1 MSDANGTGSTISAD
15 VKITGTVE
23 TSGSIRIDGT
33 VEGDLKAQGDV
44 VIGKTA
50 QMKGNVSVKSV
61 SIGGNID
68 GNVNAT
74 DRVELKSTS
83 RIKGDIQAQRLAM
96 EDGVEFTGHVQV
108 SPKGAT
114 SAPLPKTAS
123 KPPETPKPPAA
134 KV

>member
-1 MSDANGTGSTISAD
+1 
-15 VKITGTVE
+15 
-23 TSGSIRIDGT
+23 
-33 VEGDLKAQGDV
+33 
-44 VIGKTA
+44 
-50 QMKGNVSVKSV
+50 MKGNVSVKSV

-83 RIKGDIQAQRLAM
+83 RINGDIKAQRLAM

-108 SPKGAT
+108 SPKGT
-114 SAPLPKTAS
+114 SSSAAPKSTTTKA
-123 KPPETPKPPAA
+123 PEAPKPPAA